1 MASSQGSDS
10 QSSGKPD
17 SAGEIMLLTSD
28 NDFDWSIFEIYFES
42 YAATFKD
49 GLKCLTT
56 DWSKVVETLA
66 EKETRLDKLSIA
78 NARVYS
84 AILQAGMHN
93 PHARAVIAKHALD
106 DPERN
111 AYKLFQLI
119 KTRFTRQVVEISQDL
134 SNQLALI
141 VALPHEE
148 PKAFIDRYDDLVRK
162 ISAINTALLP
172 TEIIQLGILKKA
184 IEQRFKLLYSAF
196 TISNTVWTLDLWK
209 EKIMIWKI
217 ENEPS
222 YYAGPII
229 NFPGANK
236 IVEKANFSAAAVAG
250 QGNHNQRENLKAN
263 Q

>member
-28 NDFDWSIFEIYFES
+28 NDFDWSKFEIYFES

-111 AYKLFQLI
+111 AFKLFQLI

-134 SNQLALI
+134 SNQLALM

-148 PKAFIDRYDDLVRK
+148 PKFFIGRYDDLVGKSRRSTRRSCLRK
-162 ISAINTALLP
+162 LSN
-172 TEIIQLGILKKA
+172 LG
-184 IEQRFKLLYSAF
+184 F
-196 TISNTVWTLDLWK
+196 
-209 EKIMIWKI
+209 
-217 ENEPS
+217 
-222 YYAGPII
+222 
-229 NFPGANK
+229 
-236 IVEKANFSAAAVAG
+236 
-250 QGNHNQRENLKAN
+250 
-263 Q
+263 